1 MADKVKPL
9 KIENPSSGGTQTD
22 FLPTESDPTQDYLA
36 AKGIAFEN
44 SDAKLFDL
52 SASGEIQYKDAVQ
65 TTYKKLN
72 DITGGSGFDEDKIIS
87 NHTGDV
93 MTNFAGNVMR
103 RS

>member
-9 KIENPSSGGTQTD
+9 KIENPSNGGTQTD

-44 SDAKLFDL
+44 SDSKLFDL

-72 DITGGSGFDEDKIIS
+72 DIAGGSSFDESVILV
-87 NHTGDV
+87 NHNSDVLVNHRGDV
-93 MTNFAGNVMR
+93 LR
-103 RS
+103 RR